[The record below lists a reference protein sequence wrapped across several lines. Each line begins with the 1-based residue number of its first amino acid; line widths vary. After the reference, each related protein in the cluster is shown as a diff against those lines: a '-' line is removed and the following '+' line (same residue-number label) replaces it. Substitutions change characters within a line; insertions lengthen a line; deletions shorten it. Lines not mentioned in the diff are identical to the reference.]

1 MIKISK
7 EIINYTYLLKK
18 IYCCN
23 CFLDYIFYLIQ
34 KDFKDDEFF
43 DSIEEKFKMNG
54 EAINFLFGSEIC
66 ICCLNSLKFLRQKS
80 NKNIFIKKNCV
91 DDFVFCD
98 NNDLIEICSACFLNL
113 LRNSN
118 VLTVISID
126 KKLLEK

>member
-43 DSIEEKFKMNG
+43 DSIEEK
-54 EAINFLFGSEIC
+54 ILQ
-66 ICCLNSLKFLRQKS
+66 QKS